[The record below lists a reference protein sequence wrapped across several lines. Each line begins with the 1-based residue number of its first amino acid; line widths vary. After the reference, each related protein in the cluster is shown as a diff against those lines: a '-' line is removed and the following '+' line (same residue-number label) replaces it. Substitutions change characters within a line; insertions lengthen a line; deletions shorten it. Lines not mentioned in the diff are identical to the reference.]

1 MRGEGDLTVE
11 AGFQRFGDGEGFI
24 GLAGPYFWRADGD
37 QAVEYGFRS
46 EARHGNPNGVLHGG
60 SVSTFVDTAIG
71 CEVMRITGRRCATIT
86 LNLQYVAGARAGDW
100 ISARMTVKKVT
111 RTLAFIDGE
120 VTAGD
125 TLIMLASA
133 VFRVFP
139 PDETPFQF
147 PGGPRFSGTLQP

>member
-1 MRGEGDLTVE
+1 MTEESGYT
-11 AGFQRFGDGEGFI
+11 RFGDDEGFI

-37 QAVEYGFRS
+37 NAVEYGFRS

-60 SVSTFVDTAIG
+60 SVSTFVDTVIG
-71 CEVMRITGRRCATIT
+71 CEVMRITGRRCATIN

-100 ISARMTVKKVT
+100 ISARVTVKKVT

-120 VTAGD
+120 VSAGD

-139 PDETPFQF
+139 AEDGPFQF
-147 PGGPRFSGTLQP
+147 PGGPQFLQTPSA